1 MNRQKL
7 LGDTPFKSALSDPNS
22 DGGRVNQHDASIKE
36 YRLSA
41 EFDALDTE
49 HVDAPTGLSKVS
61 TVTALAAEFSEDI
74 APTSKAMSQGDKPLQ
89 NGLSSGYRILSNSA
103 PKGSL
108 CFKPLL

>member
-36 YRLSA
+36 YRPSA
-41 EFDALDTE
+41 GF
-49 HVDAPTGLSKVS
+49 DAPTGLSKVS
-61 TVTALAAEFSEDI
+61 TVTALVAEFSEDI
-74 APTSKAMSQGDKPLQ
+74 APTSKGMSQGDKPLQ
-89 NGLSSGYRILSNSA
+89 NGLLPGYRILSNSA